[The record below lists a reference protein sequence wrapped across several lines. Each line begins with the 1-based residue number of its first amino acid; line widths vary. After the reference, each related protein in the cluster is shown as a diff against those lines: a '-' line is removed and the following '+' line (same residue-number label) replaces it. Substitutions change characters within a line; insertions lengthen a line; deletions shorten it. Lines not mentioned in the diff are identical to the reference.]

1 MSKVQLP
8 VHKNETVTGTV
19 LDLTYQ
25 GNGVVKVDHYPIFVP
40 NTLPG
45 EEVTVKVTKVTK
57 NFAWGKLISIE
68 KKSPDRIDDPNWAYL
83 QTGIAPLGN
92 LTYPAQL
99 KFKQRQIQE
108 LLEKA
113 HLNLEVAETLGM
125 DQPLVT
131 AIRPKSR
138 CGWSRANRRPVFT
151 NVVAMTWCQL
161 KTFTSRT
168 RQLTKPFWWSATSCV
183 STKCRLTM
191 KKLTAA

>member
-1 MSKVQLP
+1 MYNGHRDCAHYKKEGARCTYNIRRKAMSKVQLP

-40 NTLPG
+40 NTLQG

-68 KKSPDRIDDPNWAYL
+68 KKSPDRIDNPNWAYL

-99 KFKQRQIQE
+99 KFRW
-108 LLEKA
+108 A
-113 HLNLEVAETLGM
+113 FS
-125 DQPLVT
+125 
-131 AIRPKSR
+131 KS
-138 CGWSRANRRPVFT
+138 S
-151 NVVAMTWCQL
+151 
-161 KTFTSRT
+161 
-168 RQLTKPFWWSATSCV
+168 
-183 STKCRLTM
+183 
-191 KKLTAA
+191 

>member
-68 KKSPDRIDDPNWAYL
+68 KKRPDRSDNPNWA
-83 QTGIAPLGN
+83 
-92 LTYPAQL
+92 
-99 KFKQRQIQE
+99 
-108 LLEKA
+108 
-113 HLNLEVAETLGM
+113 
-125 DQPLVT
+125 
-131 AIRPKSR
+131 
-138 CGWSRANRRPVFT
+138 CGWLRANRRPVFT

>member
-68 KKSPDRIDDPNWAYL
+68 KKSPDRIDDP
-83 QTGIAPLGN
+83 QLG
-92 LTYPAQL
+92 LPTDGDCAVREPDLPGPTQ
-99 KFKQRQIQE
+99 
-108 LLEKA
+108 
-113 HLNLEVAETLGM
+113 V
-125 DQPLVT
+125 
-131 AIRPKSR
+131 
-138 CGWSRANRRPVFT
+138 
-151 NVVAMTWCQL
+151 
-161 KTFTSRT
+161 
-168 RQLTKPFWWSATSCV
+168 
-183 STKCRLTM
+183 
-191 KKLTAA
+191 

>member
-68 KKSPDRIDDPNWAYL
+68 KKSPDRIDNPNWAYL

-113 HLNLEVAETLGM
+113 HLNLEVTETLGM
-125 DQPLVT
+125 DQPFGYRNKAQV
-131 AIRPKSR
+131 
-138 CGWSRANRRPVFT
+138 PVRM
-151 NVVAMTWCQL
+151 VKGL
-161 KTFTSRT
+161 S
-168 RQLTKPFWWSATSCV
+168 LIHI
-183 STKCRLTM
+183 
-191 KKLTAA
+191 